1 MALTPS
7 LSAEVN
13 VPIESERD
21 IVIARQRGRELAR
34 MLGFSSTD
42 QALLATAISEV
53 ARNIVIYAQKGTVLL
68 RGLDEGGRRGLLIS
82 AEDHGPGI
90 EDPAAAMRDG
100 YSTGTGLGLGLPG
113 AKRLV
118 DEFELESKCGVG
130 TTVTMK
136 KWSQ

>member
-1 MALTPS
+1 MTAS
-7 LSAEVN
+7 LPTEIN

-21 IVIARQRGRELAR
+21 IVVARQRGRELAR
-34 MLGFSSTD
+34 MLGFSNTD

-68 RGLDEGGRRGLLIS
+68 RGLDEGGRRGLLIA
-82 AEDHGPGI
+82 AEDRGPGI

-100 YSTGTGLGLGLPG
+100 YSSGSGLGLGLPG
-113 AKRLV
+113 ARRLV
-118 DEFELESKCGVG
+118 DEFELESTCGIG

-136 KWSQ
+136 KWLQ

>member
-1 MALTPS
+1 MTAS
-7 LSAEVN
+7 LSAEIN

-21 IVIARQRGRELAR
+21 IVVARQRGRELAR
-34 MLGFSSTD
+34 MLGFSNTD

-68 RGLDEGGRRGLLIS
+68 RGLDEGGRRGLLIA
-82 AEDHGPGI
+82 AEDQGPGI
-90 EDPAAAMRDG
+90 EDPIAAMRDG

-136 KWSQ
+136 KWLQ